1 MRYKLSKSTFIRG
14 LQCEKSLYLYKKHY
28 KLKDPTSPSLQAVF
42 DQGNQIGVLSQSLFP
57 GGVDATPSSHFRMME
72 SVIKTKAF
80 LESGESIIYEAT
92 FTYNEVLAALDI
104 LVKDKDGWKAY
115 EVKSSTS
122 VSETYVKDAAIQYY
136 TIINSGID
144 LVDISV
150 IHINNQYVLDGDL
163 DINQLFTIES
173 VKDKVLDYLPRISN
187 EVSRLKNVIEL
198 DSAPN
203 VDIGSHCSEPYDCD
217 FKGTC
222 WKHIPEYSIFN
233 ISRLKT
239 DKKFELY
246 NQGITTLD
254 QVDLSQTKLS
264 ENQILQI
271 ESEVEGKSYIN
282 KNEIGNFLHNLN
294 YPLYYLDFETI
305 NPGVPKYQGLRPYQ
319 NSIFQ
324 YSLHV
329 KQSEHS
335 ELIHKEFLA
344 DPIKD
349 PRVELIEQLI
359 SDCGHSGDI
368 LVYNISFER
377 SRLHELIEQFPE
389 HKDPLQCIIE
399 RLKDL
404 MIPFQNKWYY
414 TPEMRG
420 SYSIKSVLPALI
432 PELSYNDLNI
442 NDGGTASSTFQSMM
456 NGSFK
461 GDELSTKKD
470 LLEYCKLDTYAM
482 VKIIDKL
489 KNKIILNF

>member
-1 MRYKLSKSTFIRG
+1 LKYKLSKSTFIRG

-42 DQGNQIGVLSQSLFP
+42 DQGNQIGVLAQSLFP
-57 GGVDATPSSHFRMME
+57 GGVDATPSSHFRIME
-72 SVIKTKAF
+72 SVMKTKAF
-80 LESGESIIYEAT
+80 LENRESIIYEAT

-104 LVKDKDGWKAY
+104 LVKDSQGWKAY

-122 VSETYVKDAAIQYY
+122 VSETYIKDAAIQYY
-136 TIINSGID
+136 TIINSGIN

-150 IHINNQYVLDGDL
+150 VHINNQYVLDGDL
-163 DINQLFTIES
+163 DIDQLFTIES
-173 VKDKVLDYLPRISN
+173 VKDRVIDYIPEIPS
-187 EVSRLKNVIEL
+187 EIKRLKNVVDL

-203 VDIGSHCSEPYDCD
+203 IDIGLHCHEPYDCD

-222 WKHIPEYSIFN
+222 WKHIPEYSIFD
-233 ISRLKT
+233 ISNLNKK
-239 DKKFELY
+239 KKFDLY
-246 NQGITTLD
+246 NQGILTLD

-264 ENQILQI
+264 KNQILQI
-271 ESEVEGKSYIN
+271 ESEFKGKSHIN
-282 KNEIGNFLHNLN
+282 KEEIGKFLNNLN

-329 KQSEHS
+329 KQLEDS

-344 DPIKD
+344 DPKKD

-359 SDCGHSGDI
+359 NDCGDSGDI

-389 HKDPLQCIIE
+389 HKDPLQCIIK

-420 SYSIKSVLPALI
+420 SYSIKYVLPALA
-432 PELSYNDLNI
+432 PEFSYNDLNI
-442 NDGGTASSTFQSMM
+442 KDGGMASSIFLSMI
-456 NGSFK
+456 NDNFK
-461 GDELSTKKD
+461 GNELLTRQD

-482 VKIIDKL
+482 VKIIEKL
-489 KNKIILNF
+489 KNLNSNF